1 MTSRENDDAPYPQY
15 RPTLGH
21 ESTTLGRGE
30 DIGSN
35 PMGNARRPKCIA
47 ARTRRVLAENV
58 KARMKERFR
67 DEPDLV
73 RALAESAGVS
83 RSTVQRTMDAEVI
96 GISIDTLTQM
106 ANALHCEP
114 YELLM
119 PDRFQARHPQKDGS
133 QKDHSGPPPTRRQD

>member
-1 MTSRENDDAPYPQY
+1 
-15 RPTLGH
+15 
-21 ESTTLGRGE
+21 
-30 DIGSN
+30 
-35 PMGNARRPKCIA
+35 MGNARRPKFIA
-47 ARTRRVLAENV
+47 ARTRRVLADNV

-119 PDRFQARHPQKDGS
+119 ADRFVARHPHQDGN
-133 QKDHSGPPPTRRQD
+133 QIDHSGPPPARRPG

>member
-1 MTSRENDDAPYPQY
+1 
-15 RPTLGH
+15 
-21 ESTTLGRGE
+21 
-30 DIGSN
+30 
-35 PMGNARRPKCIA
+35 MGNARRPKFIA
-47 ARTRRVLAENV
+47 ARTRRVLADNV

-73 RALAESAGVS
+73 RALAELAGVS
-83 RSTVQRTMDAEVI
+83 RSTVQRTIDAEVI

-119 PDRFQARHPQKDGS
+119 PDRFQARHPRQDGS
-133 QKDHSGPPPTRRQD
+133 QKDHSGPPTTRRPG